1 MRSISCESLSNLLPL
16 THWKQPSLRTE
27 ALADC
32 CESLSNLLPLT
43 HWKQRKH
50 PRLSC
55 TSRCES
61 LSNLLPLTHWKQPPG
76 KHGGMGR
83 RCESLSN
90 LLPLTHWKQP
100 AATRIATKICCESL
114 SNLLPLTHWKQHDM
128 RNPMCIIWLYECFR
142 NKKIRHLCRIFCLY
156 LVKKYLNV
164 VLEQFKLDVTCWR
177 FFLFLFGKKFH
188 ISELFVSNGQYSD
201 FS

>member
-1 MRSISCESLSNLLPL
+1 MNSGPSCESLSNLLPL
-16 THWKQPSLRTE
+16 THWKQQSMKWKYVSLG
-27 ALADC
+27 

-43 HWKQRKH
+43 HWKQQYS
-50 PRLSC
+50 RLFN
-55 TSRCES
+55 E
-61 LSNLLPLTHWKQPPG
+61 LLG
-76 KHGGMGR
+76 
-83 RCESLSN
+83 
-90 LLPLTHWKQP
+90 
-100 AATRIATKICCESL
+100 CESL